1 MSDEFKKHN
10 KPSELTVIA
19 KDIFSAGRFLLGA
32 LLPPFTRSADSE
44 LKTGITYYVRNEKAF
59 LLAKHA
65 IYGDSTIVPATVQ
78 LIGRTNG
85 GFPLLKV
92 ENEYGSASFVM
103 QTNWRGNKQ
112 SPIDI
117 GLSSSESPELKDGVE
132 FKVTDANKF
141 IEKVKQ
147 AVDIVTNKSISI
159 TNREEVNSGSIVIKD
174 GDVLVC
180 NGFDVNGKL
189 SFHLKSGEASK
200 NTEITM
206 SGSKGVMPENM
217 GLECQKNKKLSRDD
231 ALVIAL
237 SHARPY

>member
-1 MSDEFKKHN
+1 MSDEFKKHK

-19 KDIFSAGRFLLGA
+19 RDIFFAGKLILGT
-32 LLPPFTRSADSE
+32 LRPPFTRSADSE
-44 LKTGITYYVRNEKAF
+44 LKAGITYYVRNEKAF

-78 LIGRTNG
+78 LIGRTND

-92 ENEYGSASFVM
+92 ENEDGSASFIM

-141 IEKVKQ
+141 IRKVSQ
-147 AVDIVTNKSISI
+147 VIDYTSNK
-159 TNREEVNSGSIVIKD
+159 NSGTIIQNINAGNLGIRN

-180 NGFDVNGKL
+180 NGFDQDNNL
-189 SFHLKSGEASK
+189 SFRLKYGASFENIK
-200 NTEITM
+200 IVM
-206 SGSKGVMPENM
+206 SGGKRLVPENM
-217 GLECQKNKKLSRDD
+217 GLEQLKTKKLTRNE
-231 ALVIAL
+231 AVVIAL
-237 SHARPY
+237 SQPHRHI